1 MSQSQSSQFSKYRI
15 IGLVGRGQFGRVLC
29 ARNRETKNLVA
40 LKELEQKRFPTSKL
54 LRELRFLI
62 SLQHP
67 NIVSCMSLVHSK
79 NCRYLVME
87 YCASGT
93 LRELIDHHYQ
103 LTPQQCID
111 LVIDILLGLEHAH
124 NAKIIHCDLKPENVL
139 LTLTANGWQAK
150 LSDFGIARLSQEMSE
165 ENGAG
170 NTGSPG
176 YMAPE
181 RFYGQFSIASDIYAV
196 GIILYELLLKDRP
209 FTGKPSELMSAH
221 MNQRVTIPDLVPR
234 SLQAIIT
241 KALQKLPARRYTTAR
256 QMLEEL
262 QAIANSSEVIDLNLE
277 PIARLNDLPTI
288 SLAEQADLLLWQ
300 NMSDRVVA
308 IAHASQ
314 DGEWIY
320 YATAN
325 QLQKQLVAKD
335 LSFYEEEE
343 FVAKFNPAIAAI
355 FISKQII
362 FVITQRSIHRQLEGK
377 WQTIYQTNQSSE
389 IQRGELQSQQQVSQ
403 KFLWA
408 ISPEAD
414 WIAVAIDNSLEIK
427 NLKYLR
433 SVKLG
438 FNQRTIHFLVPLD
451 QHHLVAISNRTDTK
465 DSRLMVISRRGN
477 LMEKRTLPSLISQAI
492 AGQPSNQLLLVEAKN
507 PKTILLLQLKPY
519 HITRIVLAYQ
529 PILIASTSWGYAI
542 TGACETVPM
551 NASLTSDRAKIGKTA
566 IILLDFYGQNLGC
579 LEVEGEIVEIA
590 AIGIQSLAISVIQ
603 NQRHRLCF
611 IDLKELDIDLIF

>member
-1 MSQSQSSQFSKYRI
+1 MSQNQSSQFSKYRI

-29 ARNRETKNLVA
+29 ARNRDTKSLVA

-93 LRELIDHHYQ
+93 LRELIDHHDR
-103 LTPQQCID
+103 LSPQQCIA
-111 LVIDILLGLEHAH
+111 LVMDILLGLEHAH
-124 NAKIIHCDLKPENVL
+124 NAEIIHCDLKPENVL
-139 LTLTANGWQAK
+139 LTLTTGGWKAK
-150 LSDFGIARLSQEMSE
+150 LSDFGIARLSQEIAE

-196 GIILYELLLKDRP
+196 GIMLYELLLKDRP

-221 MNQRVTIPDLVPR
+221 MNQRVSIPDSVPR
-234 SLQAIIT
+234 SLQAIII

-262 QAIANSSEVIDLNLE
+262 QAIAKSPEVMNLVLE
-277 PIARLNDLPTI
+277 PISSLNDLPTV
-288 SLAEQADLLLWQ
+288 SLAERSDLLLWQ
-300 NMSDRVVA
+300 NMPDLVVS
-308 IAHASQ
+308 IAYSSQ
-314 DGEWIY
+314 ESEWMY
-320 YATAN
+320 YATTS
-325 QLQKQLVAKD
+325 QILRQQVSQD
-335 LSFYEEEE
+335 LSFYGDEE
-343 FVAKFNPAIAAI
+343 FVAKFNHQIAAI
-355 FISKQII
+355 VIPAQPSDIA
-362 FVITQRSIHRQLEGK
+362 FVITRRTVHRQIAGK
-377 WQTIYQTNQSSE
+377 WQTIYQISQTPETQTAELQNQQSSK
-389 IQRGELQSQQQVSQ
+389 S
-403 KFLWA
+403 FLWA
-408 ISPEAD
+408 ISPKAD
-414 WIAVAIDNSLEIK
+414 WIAVAIGNSLEIK

-438 FNQRTIHFLVPLD
+438 FNQRIINFLVAID
-451 QHHLVAISNRTDTK
+451 QHHLVAIANQPNTQ
-465 DSRLMVISRRGN
+465 DSRLMTISRRGN
-477 LMEKRTLPSLISQAI
+477 LMEKLTLPSLIALAI
-492 AGQPSNQLLLVEAKN
+492 AGQPSHRLLLVEAKN
-507 PKTILLLQLKPY
+507 PKTILLLDLKPY

-529 PILIASTSWGYAI
+529 PILIAPTDWGYAI
-542 TGACETVPM
+542 TGVGKNSLANHESVET
-551 NASLTSDRAKIGKTA
+551 RKTA
-566 IILLDFYGQNLGC
+566 IVLIDFYGQNLGC
-579 LEVEGEIVEIA
+579 LEVEGEIVAIA

-603 NQRHRLCF
+603 NQRNRLCF